1 MPYEKNIRSEGES
14 FSESVLLWPRC
25 TRLREALSSAAPW
38 GSACRWFADAVC
50 LVLDAYECHF
60 EVADEFHLMGCQAA
74 ALLFG
79 ERSGSLLQ
87 HLERRRGI
95 LRIVRCGVGYRGA
108 QEFVIRT
115 CCFQFLRMSCLNSS
129 NSASLYRVFS
139 ASAIVSIF
147 YL

>member
-1 MPYEKNIRSEGES
+1 MNPS
-14 FSESVLLWPRC
+14 FFGLDALGCVRHFHQPLLGDQ
-25 TRLREALSSAAPW
+25 LA
-38 GSACRWFADAVC
+38 GGFADAVC

-60 EVADEFHLMGCQAA
+60 EVADEFHLMGRQAA

>member
-1 MPYEKNIRSEGES
+1 MNPS
-14 FSESVLLWPRC
+14 FFGLDALGCVRHFHQPLLGDQ
-25 TRLREALSSAAPW
+25 LA
-38 GSACRWFADAVC
+38 GGFADAVC

-60 EVADEFHLMGCQAA
+60 EVADEFHLMGRQAA

-115 CCFQFLRMSCLNSS
+115 CCFQFFENELFELFQFGVTVSGFFCFCHSFNILFVIM
-129 NSASLYRVFS
+129 LY
-139 ASAIVSIF
+139 
-147 YL
+147 